1 MDDIVKAA
9 LAKWPNVP
17 ACYGWLGLDA
27 RGNWYM
33 RDDRT
38 QAAGPF
44 VPDPGT
50 PAPANAAHKGSLLR
64 HGKLIDFIHR
74 NYAADEAGQ
83 WFFQNGPQRVYVELE
98 ATPYIWRLQ
107 PSGEVLAH
115 TGQPAQVH
123 GSLLDETGKLY
134 LVTDLGVGLVHSA
147 DMVPAAD
154 AVEAGQWTPEDVQAQ
169 ALEDRFAF
177 VRSPQ
182 RRQQADSKSG

>member
-44 VPDPGT
+44 AIEDNGEAG
-50 PAPANAAHKGSLLR
+50 PAVAKGSLLQ
-64 HGKLIDFIHR
+64 HGKLIDFIQR
-74 NYAADEAGQ
+74 NYAADELGQ
-83 WFFQNGPQRVYVELE
+83 WYFQNGPQRVYVELE
-98 ATPYIWRLQ
+98 NTPFIWRIQ
-107 PSGEVLAH
+107 PDSSVRAH
-115 TGQPAQVH
+115 TGEAAGEV
-123 GSLLDETGKLY
+123 SRVLLDEKGRLY
-134 LVTDLGVGLVHSA
+134 LVTPIGVGLVHTS
-147 DMVPAAD
+147 DMGPAAD
-154 AVEAGQWTPEDVQAQ
+154 AVESGRWNPETVTSASLPGGWT
-169 ALEDRFAF
+169 F

-182 RRQQADSKSG
+182 RRHAGE